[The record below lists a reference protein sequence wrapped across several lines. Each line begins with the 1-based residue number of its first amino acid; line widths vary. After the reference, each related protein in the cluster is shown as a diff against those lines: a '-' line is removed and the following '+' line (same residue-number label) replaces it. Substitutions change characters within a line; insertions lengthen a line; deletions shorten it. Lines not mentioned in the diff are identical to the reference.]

1 MFAIPERYFANL
13 SGAYRLLI
21 FILVVALSA
30 TLIAFLAG
38 GLKTG
43 IPVGILVVA
52 ILWITGPLW
61 KPSSHEGNLKVRL
74 TSLTV
79 VSGVA
84 LAVAGKTPEAK
95 PLLGRFFEHLLHLPP
110 AAAQQVAASDRLISG
125 FVLAFTLLGV
135 FVVNWFTRDKSA
147 MHKHPRPLDQDF
159 PEQTYQQQM
168 KRYSEILMSRLI
180 TLDDETRWDDYFF
193 APLEAE
199 VEVTSGRRS
208 IKKIVDLM
216 RALKGDRTSRIILV
230 LGDPGAGKSIALRK
244 LAKELMKE
252 VDRTGRLPVYVNL
265 KEWGDEHQW
274 TEESPPTAQELRSF
288 ILRTLKSYSVFAD
301 QFLEEYFD
309 RMLDRGRFFFLLDS
323 FDEIPAV
330 LDVNE
335 GSWLIQHLSRM
346 ITEFFVSQDE
356 GRGIVASRFYR
367 RPKFG
372 RVESATFEIRP
383 FSDMRIHEA
392 LLRSEKLRGDTI
404 DKLFRER
411 TELIPVARNPFSAA
425 LIRIYAENHGG
436 ELPSSQLE
444 MYESY
449 IRGRLD
455 ASTDEMRR
463 HELTIDQ
470 MITNATEIAW
480 GMFRETEIGLEAPIH
495 KLAMLLPNIRIE
507 TVTTVLRYSGLARM
521 SAGTDPRFS
530 FVHRRLNE
538 YFVARG
544 LLDNPASVTLQAIP
558 TDSRYRDALA
568 LYCEVGELEHV
579 KNIAA
584 FCWSEISNVIP
595 DSATPAVER
604 LRAVHCL
611 RFLRDAF
618 RARPEAMA
626 FVVELAEYINERL
639 QPAGDLLAAKIA
651 LEATGLLPEGEA
663 EPILVKA
670 LQMGNDWIS
679 ETALHSCRHLKKVGP
694 KLDRGLFAYLRSIPI
709 REFLHRNREI
719 VFSLSLSDAFRS
731 LRRYCV
737 FRSIDNRIFVAIIIF
752 CCVLS
757 PVVGIGSVLTFVTAS
772 AIIKSAEGNR
782 FFSRLSRSSRDF
794 QNLVRFELALGFAV
808 LSLNVWGE
816 GDLIE
821 ASPSGLGN
829 LLAPGLR
836 FAFGLH
842 RSYVA
847 AVFLLIGL
855 ALVPVVDLSFLFL
868 RIPWRDL
875 LSLKTLKMIPATAV
889 LIAGGI
895 GLVKVVEPIGPWVN
909 VHGLVLV
916 IALLFLVGVP
926 ILFLT
931 LRFWRNCYIDRRLLR
946 QAIRS
951 TAITRKSIA
960 IDFLRFKTRRSRIR
974 YVEWLRDAQIQPVG
988 DWIGSRPNVGSDAAS
1003 TMLAQL
1009 DERWLAIEA

>member
-323 FDEIPAV
+323 FDDF
-330 LDVNE
+330 L
-335 GSWLIQHLSRM
+335 
-346 ITEFFVSQDE
+346 EFF
-356 GRGIVASRFYR
+356 F
-367 RPKFG
+367 
-372 RVESATFEIRP
+372 
-383 FSDMRIHEA
+383 
-392 LLRSEKLRGDTI
+392 
-404 DKLFRER
+404 
-411 TELIPVARNPFSAA
+411 
-425 LIRIYAENHGG
+425 
-436 ELPSSQLE
+436 
-444 MYESY
+444 
-449 IRGRLD
+449 
-455 ASTDEMRR
+455 STDTLKEVRC
-463 HELTIDQ
+463 
-470 MITNATEIAW
+470 
-480 GMFRETEIGLEAPIH
+480 
-495 KLAMLLPNIRIE
+495 
-507 TVTTVLRYSGLARM
+507 
-521 SAGTDPRFS
+521 PR
-530 FVHRRLNE
+530 
-538 YFVARG
+538 
-544 LLDNPASVTLQAIP
+544 
-558 TDSRYRDALA
+558 
-568 LYCEVGELEHV
+568 
-579 KNIAA
+579 
-584 FCWSEISNVIP
+584 
-595 DSATPAVER
+595 
-604 LRAVHCL
+604 
-611 RFLRDAF
+611 
-618 RARPEAMA
+618 
-626 FVVELAEYINERL
+626 
-639 QPAGDLLAAKIA
+639 
-651 LEATGLLPEGEA
+651 
-663 EPILVKA
+663 
-670 LQMGNDWIS
+670 
-679 ETALHSCRHLKKVGP
+679 
-694 KLDRGLFAYLRSIPI
+694 
-709 REFLHRNREI
+709 
-719 VFSLSLSDAFRS
+719 
-731 LRRYCV
+731 RRY
-737 FRSIDNRIFVAIIIF
+737 
-752 CCVLS
+752 
-757 PVVGIGSVLTFVTAS
+757 G
-772 AIIKSAEGNR
+772 
-782 FFSRLSRSSRDF
+782 
-794 QNLVRFELALGFAV
+794 
-808 LSLNVWGE
+808 W
-816 GDLIE
+816 
-821 ASPSGLGN
+821 
-829 LLAPGLR
+829 
-836 FAFGLH
+836 
-842 RSYVA
+842 
-847 AVFLLIGL
+847 
-855 ALVPVVDLSFLFL
+855 
-868 RIPWRDL
+868 
-875 LSLKTLKMIPATAV
+875 
-889 LIAGGI
+889 
-895 GLVKVVEPIGPWVN
+895 
-909 VHGLVLV
+909 
-916 IALLFLVGVP
+916 
-926 ILFLT
+926 
-931 LRFWRNCYIDRRLLR
+931 
-946 QAIRS
+946 
-951 TAITRKSIA
+951 
-960 IDFLRFKTRRSRIR
+960 
-974 YVEWLRDAQIQPVG
+974 
-988 DWIGSRPNVGSDAAS
+988 
-1003 TMLAQL
+1003 
-1009 DERWLAIEA
+1009 